1 MDNFFERLDAALG
14 SLVGFLW
21 GPPLVT
27 LLVGGGLFFLLYSR
41 LLPYRHLPDGVR
53 LLFRPAD
60 SKDEGDKE
68 VSDEGSIKGLAIWLA
83 LQR

>member
-1 MDNFFERLDAALG
+1 MNNFFERLDAALG

-60 SKDEGDKE
+60 SKDEGTL
-68 VSDEGSIKGLAIWLA
+68 SHFQA
-83 LQR
+83 L